1 MSEISP
7 QIDAEH
13 ERLQLLF
20 RQSRSTSVVAAIAA
34 GACAIIVHNAIPG
47 PVPWI
52 WFGTIAL
59 LTVARLLLYR
69 RYFQTERNHAPVKY
83 WLRQHAILALPTGIA
98 AGMLPLFPGMETAP
112 QHVRELQGLVPAL
125 VVMAGITSFG
135 VYFSQYLVLLV
146 SATATTI
153 ITRLW
158 ADGSDGATMVVL
170 FALFAPILAV
180 TAKRYSQSIQESLAA
195 KAHSQSLV
203 RELTLTNNALEHH
216 NTTLAQQQD
225 LILQEEELARHVFDQ
240 LTLGGDHQLP
250 GVRTWNQAMGS
261 LSGDLIQTARGPE
274 GQAYVFLGDFTG
286 HGLPAALGA
295 LPASSV
301 FLAMAAKGLPV
312 ETIAVELNRK
322 LYQLLPIGYFCCA
335 VLLELS
341 ADRRQLHVW
350 NGGLPPILLRRR
362 GASGYERLRSHSV
375 PLGVLG
381 EREFETEAT
390 SLPLHQGDVVYA
402 YTDGLTEAEDLDGEM
417 WGLERLET
425 FLLRDDLPSSKLP
438 ALIDAV
444 LEHVNLAPASDDISI
459 VELLATTA
467 DAEAEAA

>member
-1 MSEISP
+1 M
-7 QIDAEH
+7 DD
-13 ERLQLLF
+13 
-20 RQSRSTSVVAAIAA
+20 
-34 GACAIIVHNAIPG
+34 
-47 PVPWI
+47 
-52 WFGTIAL
+52 
-59 LTVARLLLYR
+59 
-69 RYFQTERNHAPVKY
+69 
-83 WLRQHAILALPTGIA
+83 
-98 AGMLPLFPGMETAP
+98 AP

-125 VVMAGITSFG
+125 VIMAGITSFG

-146 SATATTI
+146 SATVTTVAA
-153 ITRLW
+153 RLW
-158 ADGSDGATMVVL
+158 ADGGAAVTMVIL

-180 TAKRYSQSIQESLAA
+180 TAKRYSSSIQQSLVAR
-195 KAHSQSLV
+195 AHSQSLV
-203 RELTLTNNALEHH
+203 RELTLTNNELEHH
-216 NTTLAQQQD
+216 NATLAQQQD
-225 LILQEEELARHVFDQ
+225 LIQQEEELAKHVFGQ
-240 LTLGGDHQLP
+240 LTLGGDHELP

-261 LSGDLIQTARGPE
+261 LSGDLTQTARGPH

-312 ETIAVELNRK
+312 ESIAVELNRK
-322 LYQLLPIGYFCCA
+322 LHELLPVGYFCCA

-341 ADRRQLHVW
+341 PDRHQLQVW
-350 NGGLPPILLRRR
+350 NGGLPPILVRRR

-381 EREFETEAT
+381 EREFETVAT
-390 SLPLHQGDVVYA
+390 SLRLDDGDVVYA
-402 YTDGLTEAEDLDGEM
+402 YTDGLTEAENLDGEM
-417 WGLERLET
+417 WGLQRLET

-459 VELLATTA
+459 VELMASA
-467 DAEAEAA
+467 DAEAVAA